1 MILKNAKLYFRT
13 WPRAKNIETFDRIT
27 SATSSGNA
35 QRINVKFMA
44 ILTIIAS
51 SYCTGP

>member
-1 MILKNAKLYFRT
+1 MQNYIFEPALVL
-13 WPRAKNIETFDRIT
+13 KNIETFDRVT
-27 SATSSGNA
+27 SATSGGNA
-35 QRINVKFMA
+35 QWINVKFMA